1 MIEKD
6 MPFLNQLIQSLEETQ
21 LKLEEAY
28 NRKDIETFN
37 KTKKFMMQIQEKISE
52 II

>member
-1 MIEKD
+1 